1 MGFFSRLEARARR
14 IDSLLCIGL
23 DPHTAELH
31 ASTPQAAESFC
42 LRLIAATADFAAAFK
57 PNAAFFEVFGA
68 PGWQALANVIRA
80 VPEGIPVILDAKRG
94 DIASTAQAYARSAFE
109 TLAAD
114 AITLNPYLGYD
125 SLEPFLE
132 DPEHGVFLLC
142 KTSNPG
148 AADFQDLPLADGMAL
163 YQEVAAK
170 ARQWNTDDNLGLVVG
185 ATQPE
190 ALRQARRL
198 APELWIL
205 APGIG
210 AQGGDLAAALLAGL
224 RPDGLG
230 LLLPVSRLISQ
241 AEDPQRKTRELCE
254 AVRRQRDACLAGSQG
269 APAQPAFPSALAEG
283 LLEAGC
289 VQFGQFTLHSG
300 LVSPV
305 YLDLRRLV
313 GYPDLLRMAAAAY
326 LPLLQALEF
335 DRLAALPY
343 AALPIGTAISL
354 LGGWSLV
361 YPRKEAKEYG
371 TRQEIEG
378 EYKPGDRLVVIDDL
392 ATTGGS
398 KFAAIE
404 KLQAA
409 GLQVRD
415 VVVLIDR
422 QSGADR
428 ALAAAGYRLQAVFT
442 LSALLDYWE
451 SKALVP
457 ASQVAAARRFITETG
472 A

>member
-23 DPHTAELH
+23 DPHTGELH

-42 LRLIAATADFAAAFK
+42 LRLIAATADFATAFK

-254 AVRRQRDACLAGSQG
+254 ASP
-269 APAQPAFPSALAEG
+269 PAA
-283 LLEAGC
+283 
-289 VQFGQFTLHSG
+289 
-300 LVSPV
+300 
-305 YLDLRRLV
+305 RRL
-313 GYPDLLRMAAAAY
+313 
-326 LPLLQALEF
+326 
-335 DRLAALPY
+335 
-343 AALPIGTAISL
+343 
-354 LGGWSLV
+354 
-361 YPRKEAKEYG
+361 
-371 TRQEIEG
+371 
-378 EYKPGDRLVVIDDL
+378 PG
-392 ATTGGS
+392 
-398 KFAAIE
+398 
-404 KLQAA
+404 
-409 GLQVRD
+409 
-415 VVVLIDR
+415 R
-422 QSGADR
+422 QSGRTRSACLPLGIGGGSAPGRLCAVRPVHPTLRAGLTGIPGSAPSGGLPGLAPDGSCR
-428 ALAAAGYRLQAVFT
+428 LPALAPGARVRPPGSLTVRRPAHRYRHQFIGR
-442 LSALLDYWE
+442 
-451 SKALVP
+451 LVARLP
-457 ASQVAAARRFITETG
+457 AERS
-472 A
+472 

>member
-1 MGFFSRLEARARR
+1 M
-14 IDSLLCIGL
+14 
-23 DPHTAELH
+23 
-31 ASTPQAAESFC
+31 
-42 LRLIAATADFAAAFK
+42 
-57 PNAAFFEVFGA
+57 
-68 PGWQALANVIRA
+68 
-80 VPEGIPVILDAKRG
+80 ILDAKRG

-148 AADFQDLPLADGMAL
+148 AADFQDLPLAGGTAL
-163 YQEVAAK
+163 YQAVAAK
-170 ARQWNTDDNLGLVVG
+170 ARLWNTDDNLGLVVG

-230 LLLPVSRLISQ
+230 LLLPVSRLISR
-241 AEDPQRKTRELCE
+241 AEDPQLKTRELCE
-254 AVRRQRDACLAGSQG
+254 TVRRQRDACLAGSQG
-269 APAQPAFPSALAEG
+269 APVQPAFPSALAEG
-283 LLEAGC
+283 LLQAGC

-404 KLQAA
+404 KLEAA
-409 GLQVRD
+409 GLQVKD

-457 ASQVAAARRFITETG
+457 ASQVAAARRFIAETG